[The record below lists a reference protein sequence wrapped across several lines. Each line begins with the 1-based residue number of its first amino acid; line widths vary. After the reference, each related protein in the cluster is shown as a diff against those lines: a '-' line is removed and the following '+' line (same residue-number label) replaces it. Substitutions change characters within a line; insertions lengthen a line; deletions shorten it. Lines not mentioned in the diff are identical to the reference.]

1 MAALNHNVTLEKLKI
16 STENNFTQ
24 INDLLSNLD
33 FKNHTLT
40 SLDLSDTNVDLS
52 SDTNFIKGIMENRNL
67 KELIIPSIII
77 GKNGLELMSTYL
89 KDSNI
94 EILSL
99 GDHSLVNV
107 FESFFEFLKF
117 NRNLSS
123 LRIGNSI

>member
-24 INDLLSNLD
+24 INDFLSNLD